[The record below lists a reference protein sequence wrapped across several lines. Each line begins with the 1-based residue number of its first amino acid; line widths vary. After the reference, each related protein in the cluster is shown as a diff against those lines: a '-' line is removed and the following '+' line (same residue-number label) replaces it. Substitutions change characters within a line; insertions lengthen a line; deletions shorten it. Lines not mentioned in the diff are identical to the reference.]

1 MVNVF
6 MLFLT
11 WLPLPLQVL
20 ARGVFMLFFILVVL
34 RLIALILDAV
44 PLL

>member
-1 MVNVF
+1 

-20 ARGVFMLFFILVVL
+20 ARGVFILFFIIVL
-34 RLIALILDAV
+34 LRIIALILDAI